1 MAPRTKDSCDWL
13 DKGAARSR
21 SSSVPVNGS
30 SYDEPQ
36 TITIVTVTIGKLSAF
51 KLFAC

>member
-1 MAPRTKDSCDWL
+1 MASRTKDSCDRF
-13 DKGAARSR
+13 DKGAARSC
-21 SSSVPVNGS
+21 SSSVLVNGS

-36 TITIVTVTIGKLSAF
+36 TITIVTVATGKFSAF

>member
-1 MAPRTKDSCDWL
+1 MASRTKDSCNRL

-30 SYDEPQ
+30 SYDESQ
-36 TITIVTVTIGKLSAF
+36 TITIVTVAIGKLSAV